1 MTRDRI
7 VDGDGH
13 GWPVTGYACHVC
25 GWPADPVH
33 AGIGTHPTC
42 DPLSGGGPLRDG
54 RARLHHPSRTT
65 PMTDDPSSWMF
76 IREPFD
82 EVVDTDDPVEDTDG
96 PDEDED
102 TDEDDEDDP
111 SDTHRTT
118 YRGDYR

>member
-1 MTRDRI
+1 
-7 VDGDGH
+7 
-13 GWPVTGYACHVC
+13 
-25 GWPADPVH
+25 
-33 AGIGTHPTC
+33 
-42 DPLSGGGPLRDG
+42 
-54 RARLHHPSRTT
+54 
-65 PMTDDPSSWMF
+65 MTDDPSSWMF

-111 SDTHRTT
+111 SDTHRTN